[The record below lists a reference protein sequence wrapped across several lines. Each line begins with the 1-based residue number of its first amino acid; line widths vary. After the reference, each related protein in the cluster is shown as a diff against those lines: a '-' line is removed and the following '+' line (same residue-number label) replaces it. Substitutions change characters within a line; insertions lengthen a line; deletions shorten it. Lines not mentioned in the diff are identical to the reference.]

1 MSYIDSDQFFFLNS
15 LDVPF
20 FCTLDTL
27 DPKLEYEIFDKIVD
41 TVKNKIYDSLV
52 KIIPFC
58 EKDKTYFIIL
68 KRDLAKQTL
77 YAKIK
82 IYFPFDSVY
91 DYYLLFDDVIDRL
104 YLRHE
109 HTPIFITKKYSDR
122 VTFYKELK

>member
-20 FCTLDTL
+20 FCTLDTV
-27 DPKLEYEIFDKIVD
+27 DPKLDDETSDKIID
-41 TVKNKIYDSLV
+41 AVKNKIYDSLV

-58 EKDKTYFIIL
+58 EKDKTYFLIL
-68 KRDLAKQTL
+68 KRDLAKQTF
-77 YAKIK
+77 YAKVK
-82 IYFPFDSVY
+82 IYFSLNSVY
-91 DYYLLFDDVIDRL
+91 DYYVLFDDVIDRL

-109 HTPIFITKKYSDR
+109 STSIFITRKHADR